1 MMFTFCNVPTFV
13 LLKITKIK
21 QPKMIG
27 LLRYN
32 QLKQEILDIRTYLTI
47 VLVLISLCGH
57 HMVTHKNINKSD
69 TQNLNFI
76 KP

>member
-1 MMFTFCNVPTFV
+1 
-13 LLKITKIK
+13 
-21 QPKMIG
+21 MIG
-27 LLRYN
+27 LLKDN
-32 QLKQEILDIRTYLTI
+32 QLKQEILDIRTYLII

-57 HMVTHKNINKSD
+57 HLLAHENTNKSD

>member
-13 LLKITKIK
+13 LLKMYKDK

-27 LLRYN
+27 LLKYN
-32 QLKQEILDIRTYLTI
+32 QVKQEILDIRTYITI
-47 VLVLISLCGH
+47 VLVLISLYGH
-57 HMVTHKNINKSD
+57 HIADHKNTNKSD

-76 KP
+76 NP

>member
-1 MMFTFCNVPTFV
+1 
-13 LLKITKIK
+13 
-21 QPKMIG
+21 MIG
-27 LLRYN
+27 LLKYN